1 MSENKLDWKK
11 YLTIFII
18 ASGTTVM
25 YSLPYLKSTFYD
37 PMRLALGLDHQ
48 QLGNLLSV
56 YGILATI
63 LYFFG
68 GFMADKFS
76 AKKLMSFS
84 LVSTGFLGFYF
95 ATFPSYTMLLII
107 FALWG
112 ITTIFTFWAAS
123 MKVIRML
130 GDESVQGKLFGLNEG
145 LSGIAGVVVS
155 FIGLYLFE
163 IFADVTIGFK
173 YVVWLYSG
181 LSVLCGI
188 LIMFIVKEKK
198 VEGEKSA
205 SLKELVSAVKMPKAW
220 LIGLIIFSTYMVFS
234 SLTYLSPYLSDVFK
248 ISMALISA
256 LSIIRTY
263 AIKMGASPVAGILV
277 DKVGS
282 SLKVLNIGF
291 IAVAVCELLFLL
303 LPRSESLV
311 MVAVLNMIVLS
322 IVLFGFRGLSFATV
336 AESKI
341 PIEKTGAVIGIA
353 SFIGFC
359 PDAFFYTLVG
369 GWIDKGEQ
377 GYTYMFILCLVC
389 AVVGFIAS
397 KVLYNMNK
405 AEA

>member
-84 LVSTGFLGFYF
+84 LVSTGLLGFYF
-95 ATFPSYTMLLII
+95 ATFPSYTMLLVI

-198 VEGEKSA
+198 VEGEKSLPLR
-205 SLKELVSAVKMPKAW
+205 SL
-220 LIGLIIFSTYMVFS
+220 
-234 SLTYLSPYLSDVFK
+234 
-248 ISMALISA
+248 
-256 LSIIRTY
+256 
-263 AIKMGASPVAGILV
+263 
-277 DKVGS
+277 
-282 SLKVLNIGF
+282 
-291 IAVAVCELLFLL
+291 
-303 LPRSESLV
+303 
-311 MVAVLNMIVLS
+311 
-322 IVLFGFRGLSFATV
+322 
-336 AESKI
+336 
-341 PIEKTGAVIGIA
+341 
-353 SFIGFC
+353 
-359 PDAFFYTLVG
+359 
-369 GWIDKGEQ
+369 
-377 GYTYMFILCLVC
+377 
-389 AVVGFIAS
+389 
-397 KVLYNMNK
+397 
-405 AEA
+405 